1 MIEIVTREELEND
14 KTIDR
19 MIKEDECA
27 WLTALG
33 RRHRALLEKEG
44 KFPRKICIGPQT
56 KVWRLSE
63 VLEWVKGEWKP

>member
-1 MIEIVTREELEND
+1 MIQIVTREELEND

-33 RRHRALLEKEG
+33 GSTDRYLKRKENFHEKYVLAH
-44 KFPRKICIGPQT
+44 KQ
-56 KVWRLSE
+56 KVWRLY
-63 VLEWVKGEWKP
+63 LRCWNG